1 MYMAGREA
9 LGRPHRNEWQVRA
22 KGHGQHRRALPGML
36 AECSRTGVP
45 HGASCGDYVRERGE
59 ITQGSIDFLTLF
71 FPSRTLPYKTYP
83 RDSCTA
89 LKRLLAELLGGVH
102 RINYLHRRTSG
113 ELCSVR
119 IRKIT
124 IKNFRGV
131 KELDW
136 NLPAADIFCL
146 IGKGDSSKSTIL
158 EAIRYVFYPQW
169 NLTLSDSDFYKCK
182 FENSI
187 IIEIT
192 IGDLV
197 EDFCSLNK
205 YGHCLRGWDASALK
219 LTDEPE
225 DHLERVLSV
234 RLTVEKDM
242 EPKWVV
248 FCDRNPEGIA
258 FKQADRNKVSVGLI
272 GAYSERQLSWAT
284 GTALAKLT
292 VAQSLNELL
301 ANASRTART
310 SLETNRPVAL
320 KDFDTAAEKSQEIAK
335 LLGVPVLD
343 SYKAHLDLSSINLKM
358 GGLAL
363 HDGDM
368 PLRQLGLG
376 SRRML
381 LCGIQK
387 MGLEEG
393 HITLFDEVE
402 FGLEPHRITRLI
414 KHVREDQG
422 GQYFLTTHSPIVL
435 RELTVKELHIV
446 HNRDGLVQIISAAK
460 EGLEE
465 HEVQGKVRSN
475 PEAFLA
481 KKVVVCEGAT
491 EVGFLRG
498 FDDYQVENKKDP
510 FSFYGV
516 TLVNAGSGS
525 KVKRLAKAFKSL
537 CYDVSVLADAD
548 AEDQFSAADVAELIK
563 LGVPVHVWSDKLSLE
578 ERAFQDLPW
587 ASVLASV
594 MLAQDE
600 LDFSVHDQVRSR
612 FLEDLD
618 KDLDKWKESP
628 KLRTCIGI
636 AAKKAGWFKDTTR
649 GDLWFKTISHAYRD
663 PAFIKRNLALEL
675 EKLRMW
681 IEHV

>member
-1 MYMAGREA
+1 M
-9 LGRPHRNEWQVRA
+9 
-22 KGHGQHRRALPGML
+22 K
-36 AECSRTGVP
+36 
-45 HGASCGDYVRERGE
+45 
-59 ITQGSIDFLTLF
+59 
-71 FPSRTLPYKTYP
+71 
-83 RDSCTA
+83 
-89 LKRLLAELLGGVH
+89 
-102 RINYLHRRTSG
+102 
-113 ELCSVR
+113 

-136 NLPAADIFCL
+136 SLPSANIFCL

-158 EAIRYVFYPQW
+158 EAIRYAFYPQW
-169 NLTLSDSDFYKCK
+169 NLTLSDSDFYQCK
-182 FENSI
+182 VEGSI
-187 IIEIT
+187 VIEVT

-197 EDFCSLNK
+197 DDFCSLNK
-205 YGHCLRGWDASALK
+205 YGNCLRGWDAEVME
-219 LTDEPE
+219 LTDEPD
-225 DHLERVLSV
+225 DHLESVLTV
-234 RLTVEKDM
+234 RLTVEKDL
-242 EPKWVV
+242 EPKWTAV
-248 FCDRNPEGIA
+248 CDRSPEGVP

-292 VAQSLNELL
+292 EAQSLNELL

-310 SLETNRPVAL
+310 SLDADRPVTL
-320 KDFDTAAEKSQEIAK
+320 KNFDAAAVKSQAIAK
-335 LLGVPVLD
+335 LLGVPVSD
-343 SYKAHLDLSSINLKM
+343 TYKAHLDLTSINLKV

-381 LCGIQK
+381 LCGIQRV
-387 MGLEEG
+387 GLEEG

-414 KHVREDQG
+414 KHVREDKR

-446 HNRDGLVQIISAAK
+446 HNKDGVVQIISAAK

-465 HEVQGKVRSN
+465 HEMQGKIRSST
-475 PEAFLA
+475 EAFLA

-510 FSFYGV
+510 FSFHGV
-516 TLVNAGSGS
+516 ALLDARGGGN
-525 KVKRLAKAFKSL
+525 VKALAKAFKSL
-537 CYDVSVLADAD
+537 CYDVSVFADGD
-548 AEDQFSAADVAELIK
+548 AEKQFSPADEAELIK
-563 LGVPVHVWSDKLSLE
+563 LGISVYVWSDKLSLE

-587 ASVLASV
+587 AAVLVSVR
-594 MLAQDE
+594 LAQAE
-600 LDFSVHDQVRSR
+600 LGFPVRDQVQSK
-612 FLEDLD
+612 FVEHLD
-618 KDLDKWKESP
+618 QNVDTWQESP
-628 KLRTCIGI
+628 ELRAAIGV

-649 GDLWFKTISHAYRD
+649 GDLWFKAIS
-663 PAFIKRNLALEL
+663 PAFQDAAFGKKNLALEL
-675 EKLRMW
+675 GKLW
-681 IEHV
+681 AWAEHV